1 MALSLEL
8 TDTFFIWAF
17 SVQLSYIL
25 LSFSLSFYPYPFLL
39 SLSFFPSLIMA
50 FQPCM
55 EWNPNKKWFLN
66 WTDCFQ
72 LFSKIKKWTSL
83 WCKFYVWFFKKK
95 KIPSV
100 LFYQLAKFQY
110 QALLA
115 SWDNQEYMLL
125 NFLPRHNMILWTLR
139 FIFNHLLLQWLTGA
153 KGEGNINI

>member
-17 SVQLSYIL
+17 SVQLSYTL
-25 LSFSLSFYPYPFLL
+25 LSFSLSFSPYPFLL

-55 EWNPNKKWFLN
+55 EWNPNKNGFLIG
-66 WTDCFQ
+66 
-72 LFSKIKKWTSL
+72 LAVFSYLPKSRNEPASGVNFMYDFSRKKN
-83 WCKFYVWFFKKK
+83 
-95 KIPSV
+95 PSV

-110 QALLA
+110 QALFA

-125 NFLPRHNMILWTLR
+125 NFHLRHNMILWTLR
-139 FIFNHLLLQWLTGA
+139 FIFNQLFLQWLTGA
-153 KGEGNINI
+153 KGEENINI